1 MGFWNK
7 YPYTDFHELNLDYI
21 LKKMKEL
28 EADLDG
34 LLAEAV
40 RQATENAKSYV
51 DEKLANVLQQFNQ
64 LKDDVNALSDQFEG
78 LETAFNAFTA
88 LVDRK
93 IEVIQNTLDSRIAGV
108 NARTDALI
116 ASNNEF
122 LLAEMGRYLNQ
133 ITVTN
138 YFTGLDTA
146 IQDMFNYLAML
157 HLNDSITYATMAQR
171 AKTYT
176 YLVNLNMTYTNLVM
190 HGNTLYV

>member
-40 RQATENAKSYV
+40 RQATENAEAYV
-51 DEKLANVLQQFNQ
+51 DEKLAGVLQQFNQ
-64 LKDDVNALSDQFEG
+64 LKNDVDSLSDQFEG
-78 LETAFNAFTA
+78 LETAFDAFTA

-93 IEVIQNTLDSRIAGV
+93 IEVIQNTIDSRIAGV

-138 YFTGLDTA
+138 YFTGLDTT

>member
-1 MGFWNK
+1 MEFWNK

-40 RQATENAKSYV
+40 RQATENAEAYV
-51 DEKLANVLQQFNQ
+51 DEKLTDVIAQFNQ
-64 LKDDVNALSDQFEG
+64 LKNDVDSLSDQFEG
-78 LETAFNAFTA
+78 LETAFDAFTA

-93 IEVIQNTLDSRIAGV
+93 IEVIQNTIDSRIAGV

-138 YFTGLDTA
+138 YFTGLDTT

>member
-1 MGFWNK
+1 MFWNK
-7 YPYTDFHELNLDYI
+7 YPYTDLQNLNLDYI
-21 LKKMKEL
+21 LAKMKEL
-28 EADLDG
+28 ESQLDG
-34 LLAEAV
+34 ILAEAI
-40 RQATENAKSYV
+40 RQATENAEAYV
-51 DEKLANVLQQFNQ
+51 DEKLADVIAQFNQ
-64 LKDDVNALSDQFEG
+64 LKAAVDALSDQFDG

-138 YFTGLDTA
+138 YFTGLDTT

>member
-28 EADLDG
+28 EADLDE

-40 RQATENAKSYV
+40 RQATENAKAYV
-51 DEKLANVLQQFNQ
+51 DEKLADVLQQFNQ
-64 LKDDVNALSDQFEG
+64 LKEDVRNLSDQFEG
-78 LETAFNAFTA
+78 LETAFNAFTV

-93 IEVIQNTLDSRIAGV
+93 IEVIQNNLDSRIAGV

-138 YFTGLDTA
+138 YFTGLDTT

>member
-1 MGFWNK
+1 MFWHE
-7 YPYTDFHELNLDYI
+7 YPYTDLQNLNLDYI
-21 LKKMKEL
+21 LAKMKEL
-28 EADLDG
+28 ESQLDG
-34 LLAEAV
+34 ILAEAI
-40 RQATENAKSYV
+40 RQATENAEAYV
-51 DEKLANVLQQFNQ
+51 DEKLADVIAQFNQ
-64 LKDDVNALSDQFEG
+64 LKNSVNALSDQFEG

-93 IEVIQNTLDSRIAGV
+93 IEVIQNMLDSRIAGV

-122 LLAEMGRYLNQ
+122 LIAEMGKYLNQ

-138 YFTGLDTA
+138 YFTGLDTT

>member
-1 MGFWNK
+1 MGFWNR
-7 YPYTDFHELNLDYI
+7 YPYTDFHELNLDYV

-40 RQATENAKSYV
+40 RQATENAEAYV
-51 DEKLANVLQQFNQ
+51 DEKLADVIAQFNQ
-64 LKDDVNALSDQFEG
+64 LKNDVDSLSDQFEG
-78 LETAFNAFTA
+78 LETAFDAFTA

-93 IEVIQNTLDSRIAGV
+93 IEVIQNTIDSRIAGV

-138 YFTGLDTA
+138 YFTGLDTT

>member
-1 MGFWNK
+1 MGYWNK
-7 YPYTDFHELNLDYI
+7 YPYTDFHELNLDYV

-34 LLAEAV
+34 LLEEAV
-40 RQATENAKSYV
+40 RQATENAEAYV
-51 DEKLANVLQQFNQ
+51 DEKLADVMSQFNQ
-64 LKDDVNALSDQFEG
+64 LKNAVDALSDQFEG
-78 LETAFNAFTA
+78 LETAFDAFTV

-93 IEVIQNTLDSRIAGV
+93 IEVIQNTIDSRIAGV

-122 LLAEMGRYLNQ
+122 LLAEMGKYLNQ

-138 YFTGLDTA
+138 YFTGLDTT
-146 IQDMFNYLAML
+146 IQNMFNYLAML

>member
-1 MGFWNK
+1 MFWNK
-7 YPYTDFHELNLDYI
+7 YPYTDLQNLNLDYI
-21 LKKMKEL
+21 LAKMKEL
-28 EADLDG
+28 ETQLDG
-34 LLAEAV
+34 ILAEAI
-40 RQATENAKSYV
+40 RQATKNAEAYV
-51 DEKLANVLQQFNQ
+51 DDKLSDVMAQFNQ
-64 LKDDVNALSDQFEG
+64 LKNDVNALSNQFDG
-78 LETAFNAFTA
+78 LETAFNAFTV
-88 LVDRK
+88 LVDGK
-93 IEVIQNTLDSRIAGV
+93 IEAIQNIIDSRIAGV

-138 YFTGLDTA
+138 YFTGLDTT

>member
-1 MGFWNK
+1 MGFWNR

-40 RQATENAKSYV
+40 RRATENAEAYV

-64 LKDDVNALSDQFEG
+64 LKNDVDALSDQFEG
-78 LETAFNAFTA
+78 LETAFDAFTA

-93 IEVIQNTLDSRIAGV
+93 IEVIQNTIDSRIAGV

-122 LLAEMGRYLNQ
+122 LLAEMGKYLNQ

-138 YFTGLDTA
+138 YFTGLDTT

>member
-1 MGFWNK
+1 MGFWNR
-7 YPYTDFHELNLDYI
+7 YPYTDFHELNLDYV

-34 LLAEAV
+34 LLEEAV
-40 RQATENAKSYV
+40 KQATENAKDYV
-51 DEKLANVLQQFNQ
+51 DEKLADVIAQFNQ
-64 LKDDVNALSDQFEG
+64 LKDSVDALSDQFEG
-78 LETAFNAFTA
+78 LETAFDAFTA

-93 IEVIQNTLDSRIAGV
+93 IEVIQNTIDSRIAGV

-138 YFTGLDTA
+138 YFTGLDTT

>member
-1 MGFWNK
+1 MGFWNR
-7 YPYTDFHELNLDYI
+7 YPYTDFHELNLDYV

-40 RQATENAKSYV
+40 RQATENAEAYV
-51 DEKLANVLQQFNQ
+51 DEKLADVIAQFNQ
-64 LKDDVNALSDQFEG
+64 LKNDVDSLSDQFEG
-78 LETAFNAFTA
+78 LETAFDAFTA

-93 IEVIQNTLDSRIAGV
+93 IEVIQNMLDSRIAGV

-138 YFTGLDTA
+138 YFTGLDTT

>member
-40 RQATENAKSYV
+40 RQATENAEAYV
-51 DEKLANVLQQFNQ
+51 DEKLTDVIAQFNQ
-64 LKDDVNALSDQFEG
+64 LKNDVDSLSDQFEG
-78 LETAFNAFTA
+78 LETAFDAFTA

-93 IEVIQNTLDSRIAGV
+93 IEVIQNTIDSRVAGV

-138 YFTGLDTA
+138 YFTGLDTT

>member
-40 RQATENAKSYV
+40 RQATENAETYV
-51 DEKLANVLQQFNQ
+51 DEKLAGVLQQFNQ
-64 LKDDVNALSDQFEG
+64 LKNDVDSLSDQFEG
-78 LETAFNAFTA
+78 LETAFDAFTA

-93 IEVIQNTLDSRIAGV
+93 IEVIQNTIDSRIAGV

-138 YFTGLDTA
+138 YFTGLDTT

>member
-1 MGFWNK
+1 MGFWNR

-28 EADLDG
+28 EANLDG

-40 RQATENAKSYV
+40 RQATENAEAYV

-64 LKDDVNALSDQFEG
+64 LKNDVDALSDQFEG
-78 LETAFNAFTA
+78 LETAFDAFTA

-93 IEVIQNTLDSRIAGV
+93 IEVIQNTIDSRIAGV

-122 LLAEMGRYLNQ
+122 LLAEMGKYLNQ

-138 YFTGLDTA
+138 YFTGLDTT

>member
-1 MGFWNK
+1 MGFWNR

-40 RQATENAKSYV
+40 RQATENAEAYV
-51 DEKLANVLQQFNQ
+51 DEKLAGVLQQFNQ
-64 LKDDVNALSDQFEG
+64 LKNDVDSLSDQFEG
-78 LETAFNAFTA
+78 LETAFDAFTA

-93 IEVIQNTLDSRIAGV
+93 IEVIQNTIDSRVAGV

-138 YFTGLDTA
+138 YFTGLDTT

>member
-1 MGFWNK
+1 MGFWNR

-40 RQATENAKSYV
+40 RQATENAEAYV
-51 DEKLANVLQQFNQ
+51 DEKLAGVISQFNQ
-64 LKDDVNALSDQFEG
+64 LKDEVNSLSDQFEG

-93 IEVIQNTLDSRIAGV
+93 ILEIQNTLDSRIAGV

-122 LLAEMGRYLNQ
+122 LIAEMSRYLNQ

-138 YFTGLDTA
+138 YFTGLDTT

-171 AKTYT
+171 SKTYT

>member
-7 YPYTDFHELNLDYI
+7 YPYTDFHELNLDYV

-40 RQATENAKSYV
+40 RQATENAEAYV
-51 DEKLANVLQQFNQ
+51 DEKLADVIAQFNQ
-64 LKDDVNALSDQFEG
+64 LKRDVNDLSDQFEG
-78 LETAFNAFTA
+78 LETAFDAFTA

-93 IEVIQNTLDSRIAGV
+93 IEVIQNTIDSRIAGV

-138 YFTGLDTA
+138 YFTGLDTT

-171 AKTYT
+171 SKTYT

>member
-1 MGFWNK
+1 MGFWNR
-7 YPYTDFHELNLDYI
+7 YPYTDFHELNLDYV

-40 RQATENAKSYV
+40 RQATENAEAYV
-51 DEKLANVLQQFNQ
+51 DEKLAGVLQQFNQ
-64 LKDDVNALSDQFEG
+64 LKNDVDSLSDQFEG
-78 LETAFNAFTA
+78 LETAFDAFTA

-93 IEVIQNTLDSRIAGV
+93 IEVIQNTIDSRIAGV

-138 YFTGLDTA
+138 YFTGLDTT

>member
-1 MGFWNK
+1 MGFWNR

-40 RQATENAKSYV
+40 RQATENAEAYV
-51 DEKLANVLQQFNQ
+51 DEKLAGVLQQFNQ
-64 LKDDVNALSDQFEG
+64 LKNDVTALSDQFEG
-78 LETAFNAFTA
+78 LETAFDAFTA

-93 IEVIQNTLDSRIAGV
+93 IEVIQNTIDSRIAGV

-122 LLAEMGRYLNQ
+122 LLAEMGKYLNQ

-138 YFTGLDTA
+138 YFTGLDTT

>member
-7 YPYTDFHELNLDYI
+7 YPYTDFHELNLDYV

-28 EADLDG
+28 EDDLDG
-34 LLAEAV
+34 LLEEAV
-40 RQATENAKSYV
+40 RQATENAEAYV

-64 LKDDVNALSDQFEG
+64 LKNAVDALSDQFEG

-122 LLAEMGRYLNQ
+122 LLAEMGKYLNQ
-133 ITVTN
+133 ITVSN
-138 YFTGLDTA
+138 YFTGLDTT

>member
-1 MGFWNK
+1 MFWHE
-7 YPYTDFHELNLDYI
+7 YPYTDLQNLNLDYI
-21 LKKMKEL
+21 LRKMKEL
-28 EADLDG
+28 ESQLDG
-34 LLAEAV
+34 ILAEAI
-40 RQATENAKSYV
+40 RQATENAEAYV
-51 DEKLANVLQQFNQ
+51 DEKLADVMSQFSQ
-64 LKDDVNALSDQFEG
+64 LKDAVDSLSDQFEG

-88 LVDRK
+88 LVNRK

-122 LLAEMGRYLNQ
+122 LISEMGRYLNQ

-138 YFTGLDTA
+138 YFTGLDTT

>member
-1 MGFWNK
+1 MEYWNK

-40 RQATENAKSYV
+40 RQATENAEAYV

-64 LKDDVNALSDQFEG
+64 LKDAVDALSDQFDG
-78 LETAFNAFTA
+78 LETAFEAFTV

-93 IEVIQNTLDSRIAGV
+93 IEVIQNTIDSRIAGV

-122 LLAEMGRYLNQ
+122 LLAEMGKYLNQ
-133 ITVTN
+133 ITVIN
-138 YFTGLDTA
+138 YFTGQDTT

>member
-28 EADLDG
+28 EDDLDG
-34 LLAEAV
+34 LLEEAV
-40 RQATENAKSYV
+40 RQATENAEAYV

-64 LKDDVNALSDQFEG
+64 LKDAVGALSDQFDG
-78 LETAFNAFTA
+78 LETAFEAFTV

-93 IEVIQNTLDSRIAGV
+93 IEVIQNTIDSRIAGV

-122 LLAEMGRYLNQ
+122 LLAEMGKYLNQ

-138 YFTGLDTA
+138 YFTGLDTT

>member
-34 LLAEAV
+34 LLEEAV
-40 RQATENAKSYV
+40 RQATENAEAYV
-51 DEKLANVLQQFNQ
+51 DEKLADVIAQFNQ
-64 LKDDVNALSDQFEG
+64 LKNDVDALSDQFEG
-78 LETAFNAFTA
+78 LETAFDAFTA

-138 YFTGLDTA
+138 YFTGLDTS

-157 HLNDSITYATMAQR
+157 HLTDSITYATMAQR

>member
-34 LLAEAV
+34 LLEEAV
-40 RQATENAKSYV
+40 RQATENAEAYV
-51 DEKLANVLQQFNQ
+51 DEKVADVIAQFNQ
-64 LKDDVNALSDQFEG
+64 LKNDVDSLSDQFEG
-78 LETAFNAFTA
+78 LETAFDAFTA

-93 IEVIQNTLDSRIAGV
+93 IEVIQNTIDSRIAGV

-138 YFTGLDTA
+138 YFTGLDTT

>member
-7 YPYTDFHELNLDYI
+7 YPYTDFHELNLDYV

-40 RQATENAKSYV
+40 RQATENAEAYV
-51 DEKLANVLQQFNQ
+51 DEKLADVIAQFNQ
-64 LKDDVNALSDQFEG
+64 LKNEVNALSNQFEG
-78 LETAFNAFTA
+78 LETAFDAFTA

-93 IEVIQNTLDSRIAGV
+93 IEVIQNTIDSRIAGV

-138 YFTGLDTA
+138 YFTGLDTT

>member
-1 MGFWNK
+1 MGFWNR

-40 RQATENAKSYV
+40 RQATENAEAYV
-51 DEKLANVLQQFNQ
+51 DEKLAAVIAQFNQ
-64 LKDDVNALSDQFEG
+64 LKNDVNALSDQFEG
-78 LETAFNAFTA
+78 LETAFDAFTA

-122 LLAEMGRYLNQ
+122 LLAEMGRDLNQ

-138 YFTGLDTA
+138 YFTGLDTT

>member
-1 MGFWNK
+1 MGFWNR
-7 YPYTDFHELNLDYI
+7 YPYTDFHELNLDYV
-21 LKKMKEL
+21 LKKMKEI

-34 LLAEAV
+34 LLSEAV
-40 RQATENAKSYV
+40 RQATENAEAYV
-51 DEKLANVLQQFNQ
+51 DEKLADVMNQFNQ
-64 LKDDVNALSDQFEG
+64 LKAAVSDLSDQFEG
-78 LETAFNAFTA
+78 LETAFDAFTA

-122 LLAEMGRYLNQ
+122 LLAEMGKYLNQ
-133 ITVTN
+133 ITVIN
-138 YFTGLDTA
+138 YFTGQDTT

-171 AKTYT
+171 SKTYT

>member
-1 MGFWNK
+1 MGFWNE

-34 LLAEAV
+34 LLEEAV
-40 RQATENAKSYV
+40 RQATENAEAYV
-51 DEKLANVLQQFNQ
+51 DEKLAVVIAQFNQ
-64 LKDDVNALSDQFEG
+64 LKNDVDALSDQFEG
-78 LETAFNAFTA
+78 LETAFDAFTT

-93 IEVIQNTLDSRIAGV
+93 IEVIQNTIDSRIAGV

-122 LLAEMGRYLNQ
+122 LLAEMGKYLNQ

-138 YFTGLDTA
+138 YFTGLDTT

>member
-1 MGFWNK
+1 MFWNK
-7 YPYTDFHELNLDYI
+7 YPYTDLQNLNLDYI
-21 LKKMKEL
+21 LRKMKEL
-28 EADLDG
+28 ETQLDG
-34 LLAEAV
+34 ILAEAI
-40 RQATENAKSYV
+40 RQATENAEAYV
-51 DEKLANVLQQFNQ
+51 DEKLSDVIAQFNQ
-64 LKDDVNALSDQFEG
+64 LKNDVDALSDQFDG

-93 IEVIQNTLDSRIAGV
+93 IEVIQNELDSRIAGV

-138 YFTGLDTA
+138 YFTGLDTT

>member
-1 MGFWNK
+1 MGYWNK

-40 RQATENAKSYV
+40 RQATKNAEAYV

-64 LKDDVNALSDQFEG
+64 LKNAVDALSDQFEG

-93 IEVIQNTLDSRIAGV
+93 IEVIQNNLDSRIAGV

-138 YFTGLDTA
+138 YFTGLDTT

>member
-40 RQATENAKSYV
+40 RQATENAEAYV

-64 LKDDVNALSDQFEG
+64 LKNDVDSLSDQFEG
-78 LETAFNAFTA
+78 LETAFDAFTA

-93 IEVIQNTLDSRIAGV
+93 IEVIQNMIDSRIAGV

-138 YFTGLDTA
+138 YFTGLDTT

>member
-7 YPYTDFHELNLDYI
+7 YPYTDFHELNLDYV

-40 RQATENAKSYV
+40 RQATENAEAYV
-51 DEKLANVLQQFNQ
+51 DEKLADVIAQFDQ
-64 LKDDVNALSDQFEG
+64 LKNDVDALSDQFEG
-78 LETAFNAFTA
+78 LETAFDAFTV

-93 IEVIQNTLDSRIAGV
+93 IEVIQNNLDSRIAGV

-122 LLAEMGRYLNQ
+122 LLAEMSKYLNQ
-133 ITVTN
+133 ITVIN
-138 YFTGLDTA
+138 YFTGLDTT

>member
-1 MGFWNK
+1 MFWNK
-7 YPYTDFHELNLDYI
+7 YPYTDLQNLNLDYI
-21 LKKMKEL
+21 LRKMKEL
-28 EADLDG
+28 ETQLDG
-34 LLAEAV
+34 ILAEAI
-40 RQATENAKSYV
+40 RQATENAEAYV
-51 DEKLANVLQQFNQ
+51 DEKLADVIREFNQ
-64 LKDDVNALSDQFEG
+64 LKSAVNDLSDQFEG

-138 YFTGLDTA
+138 YFTGLDTT

-157 HLNDSITYATMAQR
+157 HLNDGITYATMAQR

>member
-1 MGFWNK
+1 MGFWNR
-7 YPYTDFHELNLDYI
+7 YPYTDFHELNLDYV

-40 RQATENAKSYV
+40 RQATENAEAYV
-51 DEKLANVLQQFNQ
+51 DEKLADVISQFNQ
-64 LKDDVNALSDQFEG
+64 LKNDVDSLSDQFEG
-78 LETAFNAFTA
+78 LETAFDAFTA

-93 IEVIQNTLDSRIAGV
+93 IEVIQNTIDSRIAGV

-138 YFTGLDTA
+138 YFTGLDTT

>member
-1 MGFWNK
+1 MGFWNR

-28 EADLDG
+28 EAELDG
-34 LLAEAV
+34 LLEEAV
-40 RQATENAKSYV
+40 RQATENAEAYV
-51 DEKLANVLQQFNQ
+51 NEKLTDVIAQFNQ
-64 LKDDVNALSDQFEG
+64 LKDSVDALSDQFEG
-78 LETAFNAFTA
+78 LETAFNAFTV

-93 IEVIQNTLDSRIAGV
+93 IEVIQNNLDSRIAGV

-138 YFTGLDTA
+138 YFTGLDTT

>member
-1 MGFWNK
+1 MGFWNR

-40 RQATENAKSYV
+40 RQATENAEAYV

-64 LKDDVNALSDQFEG
+64 LKNDVDALSDQFEG
-78 LETAFNAFTA
+78 LETAFDAFTA

-93 IEVIQNTLDSRIAGV
+93 IEVIQNTIDSRIAGV

-122 LLAEMGRYLNQ
+122 LLAEMGKYLNQ

-138 YFTGLDTA
+138 YFTGLDTT